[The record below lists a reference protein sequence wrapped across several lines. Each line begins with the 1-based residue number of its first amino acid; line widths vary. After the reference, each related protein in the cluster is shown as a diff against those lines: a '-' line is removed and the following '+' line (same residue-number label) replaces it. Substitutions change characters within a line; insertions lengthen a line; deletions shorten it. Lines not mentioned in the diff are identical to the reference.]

1 MRGSLCLLL
10 AFWLSVSLARAS
22 FALDAAVQTMT
33 LDNGMHVLL
42 QPDPSSHFVAVSLF
56 VRTPRESL
64 PLRQAEGLM
73 VAHALIYGSSERT
86 ADKVKVLFLKTGG
99 VLNVLYTPD
108 YVALSCLTDRT
119 QLDNVADM
127 LGNILFHA
135 DFPPSAL
142 QKALQDI
149 LQERQKRADDAYRSA
164 VTAAQG
170 ALGLT
175 VEPPQAVLEQVTPDR
190 AQRYFLE
197 HYRPSAI
204 FIAVVGD
211 FNLQQAR
218 TDFEAFLDEPMQDTF
233 LPAAAYAAP
242 PPQAPQGNLLH
253 VQTSGPAAYAL
264 VVTAAPRVDSPD
276 YPAFLVLQ
284 ALLGL
289 GHASRLFVQLRDRL
303 GIGYQVG
310 ADYLATTSGPF
321 VLYAQWDAS
330 REQAGNPIKAEQM
343 LHLLQTQLQ
352 TLFTNPPSEAEMER
366 ARNMA
371 IAHIELALERVS
383 DRAFLLGW
391 YAAMGLGADY
401 LQHLPERIHAVTAK
415 ELLAVAKRYIAY
427 QVAVLAVPSPDKEH

>member
-1 MRGSLCLLL
+1 ML
-10 AFWLSVSLARAS
+10 AFGLSISLVHAS
-22 FALDAAVQTMT
+22 FALSTAVQTMT

-73 VAHALIYGSSERT
+73 VAHALVYGSSERT
-86 ADKVKVLFLKTGG
+86 ADKVKMLFLKTGG

-149 LQERQKRADDAYRSA
+149 LQERQKRADDPYRSA
-164 VTAAQG
+164 VAAAQG
-170 ALGLT
+170 ALGLRIA
-175 VEPPQAVLEQVTPDR
+175 PPEAVLDQVTPDR
-190 AQRYFLE
+190 AKRYFLE
-197 HYRPSAI
+197 RYQPSAI
-204 FIAVVGD
+204 FIAVAGD
-211 FNLQQAR
+211 FNLQQAQ
-218 TDFEAFLDEPMQDTF
+218 TDFEAFLDEPMQNTR

-242 PPQAPQGNLLH
+242 PPQTPQSDLLR
-253 VQTSGPAAYAL
+253 VPASGSAAYAL

-289 GHASRLFVQLRDRL
+289 GHASRLFMQLRDRL

-310 ADYLATTSGPF
+310 ADYSATTSGPF

-330 REQAGNPIKAEQM
+330 REREGNPIKAEQM

-352 TLFTNPPSEAEMER
+352 ALFTNPPSEEEMER

-371 IAHIELALERVS
+371 IAHTELALERVS

-401 LQHLPERIHAVTAK
+401 LQRLPECIHSVTAN

-427 QVAVLAVPSPDKEH
+427 QVAVLAVPTSDKAP